1 MSNFIADQRNG
12 AVNPYN
18 FVSLGNGVERKAH
31 NNNDNDNCNG
41 NISGVIHCSLTNAT
55 PIALPDMPLCKTET
69 VFNNGKKEEH
79 KKAPFF
85 KADGKPVIAGSEIR
99 GVIRSAY
106 ETLSNS
112 CFSVNNNNTLSARSA
127 DVRSPGVLRYE
138 TGDKKWHLYQ
148 ADAKRLKYD
157 GSDDFDET
165 SDTFKRTWLNKRY
178 EKGKPVSNKKI
189 PVSYKFSTSFEEVMA
204 EELDLAVEDYNT
216 VCDIYVKNDTKT
228 FDPRIKDYI
237 IKPKK
242 DGKCYPVYYKFVDER
257 ENYVWLSPA
266 QISRSV
272 FRKKVDDLLDSYS
285 HCTDTHNVCE
295 ACNLFGMIGKECEPS
310 AIASRLRFTDA
321 VLCGNAK
328 LAYKTLKELA
338 SPHISSVEFYS
349 TAPNMKKMWNYDTR
363 GVSLNG
369 RKYYF
374 HHCGDCTTD
383 EKTGRNL
390 TAELIEK
397 GAKFSFDI
405 FFDSL
410 TEKELSR
417 LVWTLAIGENKP
429 DGHQMHKLGHGKP
442 LGLGSVKITVDSV
455 EKRSFDSEKMTFAD
469 EKLNVETFFENVPF
483 DENETYFKEYMAITD
498 FNYLGGSKVA
508 YPYGDD
514 CKGQKTSAGTL
525 TWFKANHNDGKPINA
540 GDTCFVTYHLPKI
553 TDKNRLVLPAL
564 IKNSGGQGGN
574 NYSKSK
580 SYNSGSEPKGQM
592 SYAPQKSGPTYA
604 EVQCPACKKKMK
616 KEKNKIATRVTVECE
631 YCHKKF
637 KASY

>member
-1 MSNFIADQRNG
+1 
-12 AVNPYN
+12 
-18 FVSLGNGVERKAH
+18 
-31 NNNDNDNCNG
+31 
-41 NISGVIHCSLTNAT
+41 
-55 PIALPDMPLCKTET
+55 
-69 VFNNGKKEEH
+69 
-79 KKAPFF
+79 
-85 KADGKPVIAGSEIR
+85 
-99 GVIRSAY
+99 
-106 ETLSNS
+106 
-112 CFSVNNNNTLSARSA
+112 
-127 DVRSPGVLRYE
+127 
-138 TGDKKWHLYQ
+138 
-148 ADAKRLKYD
+148 
-157 GSDDFDET
+157 
-165 SDTFKRTWLNKRY
+165 
-178 EKGKPVSNKKI
+178 
-189 PVSYKFSTSFEEVMA
+189 
-204 EELDLAVEDYNT
+204 
-216 VCDIYVKNDTKT
+216 
-228 FDPRIKDYI
+228 
-237 IKPKK
+237 
-242 DGKCYPVYYKFVDER
+242 
-257 ENYVWLSPA
+257 
-266 QISRSV
+266 
-272 FRKKVDDLLDSYS
+272 
-285 HCTDTHNVCE
+285 
-295 ACNLFGMIGKECEPS
+295 
-310 AIASRLRFTDA
+310 
-321 VLCGNAK
+321 
-328 LAYKTLKELA
+328 
-338 SPHISSVEFYS
+338 
-349 TAPNMKKMWNYDTR
+349 MWNYDTR

-374 HHCGDCTTD
+374 HHCGDCTTA

-574 NYSKSK
+574 NYSKGK

>member
-1 MSNFIADQRNG
+1 
-12 AVNPYN
+12 
-18 FVSLGNGVERKAH
+18 
-31 NNNDNDNCNG
+31 
-41 NISGVIHCSLTNAT
+41 
-55 PIALPDMPLCKTET
+55 
-69 VFNNGKKEEH
+69 
-79 KKAPFF
+79 
-85 KADGKPVIAGSEIR
+85 
-99 GVIRSAY
+99 
-106 ETLSNS
+106 
-112 CFSVNNNNTLSARSA
+112 
-127 DVRSPGVLRYE
+127 
-138 TGDKKWHLYQ
+138 
-148 ADAKRLKYD
+148 
-157 GSDDFDET
+157 
-165 SDTFKRTWLNKRY
+165 
-178 EKGKPVSNKKI
+178 
-189 PVSYKFSTSFEEVMA
+189 MA

-228 FDPRIKDYI
+228 FGPKIKDYI

-272 FRKKVDDLLDSYS
+272 FRKKVDDLLGSYR
-285 HCTDTHNVCE
+285 HCTKPNEVCE
-295 ACNLFGMIGKECEPS
+295 ACNLFGMIGEKCEPS

-374 HHCGDCTTD
+374 HHCGDCTTA

-525 TWFKANHNDGKPINA
+525 TWFKANHNDGRPVNKN
-540 GDTCFVTYHLPKI
+540 DTCSVRYHLPKI

-564 IKNSGGQGGN
+564 IGGGQGGSNYNKGKRN
-574 NYSKSK
+574 N
-580 SYNSGSEPKGQM
+580 
-592 SYAPQKSGPTYA
+592 KSGRSGNG
-604 EVQCPACKKKMK
+604 
-616 KEKNKIATRVTVECE
+616 KNKIATRVTVECE

>member
-18 FVSLGNGVERKAH
+18 FVSLGNGVERNAPAV
-31 NNNDNDNCNG
+31 G

-85 KADGKPVIAGSEIR
+85 KVDGKPVIAGSEIR

-127 DVRSPGVLRYE
+127 DIRSPGLLRYE
-138 TGDKKWHLYQ
+138 TGDKNWHLYK

-165 SDTFKRTWLNKRY
+165 SDTFKRTWLNKKY

-189 PVSYKFSTSFEEVMA
+189 PVSYKFSTTFEEVMA

-237 IKPKK
+237 IKPKR
-242 DGKCYPVYYKFVDER
+242 DGKCYPVYYKFVDEGKK
-257 ENYVWLSPA
+257 YVWLSPA

-272 FRKKVDDLLDSYS
+272 FRKKVNDLLGSYR
-285 HCTDTHNVCE
+285 HCTKPNEVCE
-295 ACNLFGMIGKECEPS
+295 ACNLFGMIGEKCEPS

-349 TAPNMKKMWNYDTR
+349 TASDMKKMWNYDTR

-374 HHCGDCTTD
+374 HHCGDCTTA

-469 EKLNVETFFENVPF
+469 EKLNVEAFFENVPF

-514 CKGQKTSAGTL
+514 CQGKKTSAGTL
-525 TWFKANHNDGKPINA
+525 TWFKANHNDGRPVNKN
-540 GDTCFVTYHLPKI
+540 DTCSVRYHLPKI

-564 IKNSGGQGGN
+564 IGGGQGGSNYNKGKRN
-574 NYSKSK
+574 N
-580 SYNSGSEPKGQM
+580 
-592 SYAPQKSGPTYA
+592 KSGRSG
-604 EVQCPACKKKMK
+604 KW
-616 KEKNKIATRVTVECE
+616 
-631 YCHKKF
+631 
-637 KASY
+637 